1 MLHDASSP
9 VAPPPSRES
18 YPERACPRWA
28 PRGNPNDGHHEPD
41 ELSRRCEQLQRLR
54 TTVGLELRSHVPAL
68 ALGRTPPDGVPCPV
82 PAGRRHLKFFDI
94 PQAVAGMNQLGW
106 APSLAPMLGV
116 VLLSCLALY
125 AFPRTAVLG
134 AVLLTGYLG
143 GAVATQVRVGNPI
156 LSHVL
161 FPVYVA
167 VMLWGGLWFRDA
179 RLRALMPLR
188 GGAD

>member
-1 MLHDASSP
+1 MSQTNSRVVASSFSAY
-9 VAPPPSRES
+9 APLSASNADPM
-18 YPERACPRWA
+18 
-28 PRGNPNDGHHEPD
+28 
-41 ELSRRCEQLQRLR
+41 SRRWLWAGRLL
-54 TTVGLELRSHVPAL
+54 TAFPAL
-68 ALGRTPPDGVPCPV
+68 FLLVDGIM
-82 PAGRRHLKFFDI
+82 KFFDI

-161 FPVYVA
+161 LPVYVA